1 MSAPASQTQWYLA
14 RDGQQYGPLSEPEL
28 AKFIELGHLQP
39 TDLLWRDGFPD
50 WRPAMVVFPPQRH
63 APRPAPGRGPRL
75 RRYGRPASSRRA
87 AGGAARAAERGPAQQ
102 RPDLEGSSRGPAA
115 RQARYAEPEEDESSL
130 GAAA

>member
-1 MSAPASQTQWYLA
+1 VSQVQWYLA

-63 APRPAPGRGPRL
+63 APRPAPGPRPAPSAQRQAYQQPSRQQAAPRAAALPTSIRTPRL
-75 RRYGRPASSRRA
+75 PA
-87 AGGAARAAERGPAQQ
+87 
-102 RPDLEGSSRGPAA
+102 
-115 RQARYAEPEEDESSL
+115 
-130 GAAA
+130 